1 MTGSSATP
9 GPWSQGVLLS
19 TATTRRW
26 SKEVR
31 EQVQS
36 DERVRVFSNFRA
48 KDEGR
53 GRKLVAVFERPEDA
67 KLGAAAPD
75 LLDAVYAALPFVEDA
90 LNDPAYKAGSVKKHV
105 DILRNAIAK
114 AEGKSGY

>member
-1 MTGSSATP
+1 MSGSSATP

-31 EQVQS
+31 EQVQA
-36 DERVRVFSNFRA
+36 DESLRVFSNFRA

-67 KLGAAAPD
+67 KLGSAAPD
-75 LLDAVYAALPFVEDA
+75 LLEAVYAALPFVEDA
-90 LNDPAYKAGSVKKHV
+90 LDDPAYKAGAVKKHL
-105 DILRNAIAK
+105 DTMKEAIAK
-114 AEGKSGY
+114 AEGRDIA